1 MLSFIIAQS
10 VTQSVIQSVESAVQS
25 AASAASVAQKID
37 VSQNLS
43 NSLRIMGF
51 GMLGIFFIIG
61 IIVLLTW
68 VLQKLFPVKKED

>member
-1 MLSFIIAQS
+1 MLSRLIAQIVTQSAAQS
-10 VTQSVIQSVESAVQS
+10 VAQEID
-25 AASAASVAQKID
+25 VAQ
-37 VSQNLS
+37 NLRD
-43 NSLRIMGF
+43 SLRVMGF

>member
-1 MLSFIIAQS
+1 MFSFFIAQS
-10 VTQSVIQSVESAVQS
+10 VTST
-25 AASAASVAQKID
+25 ASIAEKID
-37 VSQNLS
+37 VTQNLRD
-43 NSLRIMGF
+43 SLRVMGF